1 MGEVYEAADL
11 VLNQHV
17 ALKLIRPESRTDPR
31 LISLLRDEVRKARA
45 VSHANV
51 CRVYDLERDEVTGLS
66 FVIMEL
72 LRGETLH
79 ARLNRE
85 GPFRPA
91 DAMPILGQIADGID
105 AIHAQRMVHLDLKP
119 ANVMLESQNG
129 SAPRAVVNDFGLAQS
144 HAPKDSSDS
153 TESLLEYKGGTPLY
167 MAPERF
173 CRGAALTAAVDV
185 YAFGLIAYEMLAGS
199 AWPGPPGI
207 APPSLRAAVPDVP
220 AAMDAMVK
228 RCLSPQ
234 PLDRFPSCGA
244 AMESLKVGSEAA
256 ASWRPWKRWS
266 RRRLAIAGIAL
277 ASAAGVVAFRTS
289 GPEPTAAALRWYNE
303 GIEAIREGTYYKAVR
318 ALDQSL
324 KESPGFPPTHASLA
338 EAWVELD
345 SPERAAEE
353 MLAATGPETARYRIG
368 SRRSETLQAIHHTV
382 TRDFAS
388 AAADYK
394 RLAESAPADERP
406 RAMVD
411 LGRALERAREPRKAM
426 EQYET
431 AVRLDPNYGGAYL
444 RLGILAGQLQQAD
457 KMAQALQRA
466 ESLYEAASN
475 LEGVTQVFYQR
486 GTYALR
492 HAHLNDAAQWLE
504 RARQSALATHN
515 PHQEI
520 RALQQLGAVAYQKG
534 DTAAGQK
541 FAEEAI
547 REARASNIEF
557 LAARRFHRSRKRREW
572 AGRVRAGD
580 RVLQRSASHRPQLP
594 QREPGGPGT
603 RQSRRHRHPDR
614 AEESAARQ
622 VQQALGWFQAN
633 GYPGEAS
640 TCLVHLGALPPGSRR
655 TRRGRVSL

>member
-1 MGEVYEAADL
+1 MSPSDHPERTAPGHVLAERFRIVRFLGRGGMGEVYEAADL

-85 GPFRPA
+85 GPFSPA
-91 DAMPILGQIADGID
+91 EALPILRQIADGID
-105 AIHAQRMVHLDLKP
+105 AIHAQQMVHLDLKP
-119 ANVMLESQNG
+119 ANVMLEPQSA

-173 CRGAALTAAVDV
+173 CRGAALTSAVDV

-244 AMESLKVGSEAA
+244 AIESLKVGSEAA
-256 ASWRPWKRWS
+256 SSWRPWKKWS

-277 ASAAGVVAFRTS
+277 ASTAGVVAFRTS

-353 MLAATGPETARYRIG
+353 MLAATGPGTARYRIG
-368 SRRSETLQAIHHTV
+368 SRRRETLQAIHHTV

-475 LEGVTQVFYQR
+475 LEGVTEVYYQR
-486 GTYALR
+486 GAYAR
-492 HAHLNDAAQWLE
+492 RQAHLNDAAQWLE

-520 RALQQLGAVAYQKG
+520 RALQELGAVAYQKG

-541 FAEEAI
+541 FAEDAI
-547 REARASNIEF
+547 REA
-557 LAARRFHRSRKRREW
+557 H
-572 AGRVRAGD
+572 
-580 RVLQRSASHRPQLP
+580 
-594 QREPGGPGT
+594 T
-603 RQSRRHRHPDR
+603 
-614 AEESAARQ
+614 
-622 VQQALGWFQAN
+622 
-633 GYPGEAS
+633 
-640 TCLVHLGALPPGSRR
+640 
-655 TRRGRVSL
+655 